1 MSTRPT
7 ASGSHHARPI
17 TLAVGQSQTLRRATA
32 PAESGAASILCALP
46 LADNASLL
54 ARPGISEVAST
65 TMDDFSRRLSA
76 QGHNQWWLEIVGK
89 GKRARIVP
97 ASPELIAELA
107 RYRQT

>member
-1 MSTRPT
+1 
-7 ASGSHHARPI
+7 
-17 TLAVGQSQTLRRATA
+17 
-32 PAESGAASILCALP
+32 
-46 LADNASLL
+46 
-54 ARPGISEVAST
+54 
-65 TMDDFSRRLSA
+65 MDDFSRRLSA